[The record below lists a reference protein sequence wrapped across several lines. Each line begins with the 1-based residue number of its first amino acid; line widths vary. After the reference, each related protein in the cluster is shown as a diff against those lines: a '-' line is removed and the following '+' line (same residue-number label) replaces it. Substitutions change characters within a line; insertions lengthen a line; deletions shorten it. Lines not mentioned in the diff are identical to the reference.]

1 MQVLVP
7 LVNEH
12 TNNMPPC
19 QGANKFSAEGAGR
32 FGVLV
37 TIGGNMGSL
46 GNLGADPGGM
56 VLGR

>member
-1 MQVLVP
+1 VP